1 MTKACTYKA
10 NARILV
16 SCFLLQ
22 QPSPKEHLEFSCIFR
37 TYRRRAVIWYTISI
51 YLKSIKFLISAWIK
65 LARNAFEDMAIFNG
79 YPVVCKWEGVMPP
92 KCKKCT

>member
-1 MTKACTYKA
+1 MVYD
-10 NARILV
+10 
-16 SCFLLQ
+16 F
-22 QPSPKEHLEFSCIFR
+22 
-37 TYRRRAVIWYTISI
+37 YI

-79 YPVVCKWEGVMPP
+79 YPVICKWEGMMPP